1 MTAYDAFESRAQQA
15 ALSAHR
21 SVRGIDMTGL
31 TAQTPTAR
39 LRAPSRTLLLVAASI
54 VLLLL
59 VGALVGRN
67 VLTRNESVPAFE
79 PQPLS
84 GARPFHAQLA
94 PSVSFRIP
102 PQYLASPDQADLTVV
117 KFDGIP
123 TGGLIAMRVR
133 SYASGDRKD
142 LAAAVAA
149 DSRLQVLRR
158 DPTNVGGEPATR
170 LVVRPV
176 PGITAS
182 DWFCPTGDLPCF
194 TLDPTGGT
202 TLYLFKHQG
211 ARYLLS
217 GGAINDSG
225 AAQLQAIVDG
235 AAATWH
241 W

>member
-1 MTAYDAFESRAQQA
+1 VTANDAFEARAQQA
-15 ALSAHR
+15 ARSAHH

-39 LRAPSRTLLLVAASI
+39 LRAPSRTLLVVAASI

-67 VLTRNESVPAFE
+67 VLTSNEGVPAFE
-79 PQPLS
+79 PQPLP
-84 GARPFHAQLA
+84 GARPFHSHLV

-102 PQYLASPDQADLTVV
+102 PKHLASPDQADLTVV

-133 SYASGDRKD
+133 TYANGDRRS

-149 DSRLQVLRR
+149 DDRLKVLRR
-158 DPTNVGGEPATR
+158 DPAVVGGEPATR

-194 TLDPTGGT
+194 TLDPTGQT

-211 ARYLLS
+211 TRYLLS

-225 AAQLQAIVDG
+225 ATQLQTIVDG

>member
-1 MTAYDAFESRAQQA
+1 MS
-15 ALSAHR
+15 
-21 SVRGIDMTGL
+21 GL
-31 TAQTPTAR
+31 TAQPRTAH
-39 LRAPSRTLLLVAASI
+39 LRAPSRTLLAVAASI
-54 VLLLL
+54 VLLL
-59 VGALVGRN
+59 VGALVGRT
-67 VLTRNESVPAFE
+67 VLTRHDAVPAFE
-79 PQPLS
+79 PQPLT

-102 PQYLASPDQADLTVV
+102 SKHLASPDQADLTVV

-123 TGGLIAMRVR
+123 TGGLIAMRV
-133 SYASGDRKD
+133 STYANGDRKD

-149 DSRLQVLRR
+149 DNRLQVLRR
-158 DPTNVGGEPATR
+158 DPSTVGGEPATR

-176 PGITAS
+176 PGIIAS
-182 DWFCPTGDLPCF
+182 DWFCPTGGLPCF
-194 TLDPTGGT
+194 TLDPTGRT
-202 TLYLFKHQG
+202 TLYLFDHQG

-225 AAQLQAIVDG
+225 AAKLQAIVDG